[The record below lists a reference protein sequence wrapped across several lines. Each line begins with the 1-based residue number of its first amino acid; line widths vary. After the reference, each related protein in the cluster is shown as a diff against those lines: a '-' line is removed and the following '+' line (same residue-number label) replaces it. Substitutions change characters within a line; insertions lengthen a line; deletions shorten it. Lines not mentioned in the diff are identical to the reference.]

1 MADINAIVGANV
13 KRMRKLHG
21 FTQEHVARYLGID
34 QTLVSKVEGGQRS
47 LGAASLEKLCDLF
60 FCTLDDL
67 LDDSA
72 RSAQAPVE
80 KAVAFRADGL
90 ADEDLHALAAI
101 GRIVRNL
108 EDMAALE
115 KGADHGA

>member
-1 MADINAIVGANV
+1 MADINVVVGANV
-13 KRMRKLHG
+13 KRMRRLRG
-21 FTQEHVARYLGID
+21 LTQEHVARYLGID

-67 LDDSA
+67 LDEDA
-72 RSAQAPVE
+72 RTPAG
-80 KAVAFRADGL
+80 KAMAFRADDLDG
-90 ADEDLHALAAI
+90 EDLHALAAI

-108 EDMAALE
+108 EDMAELE
-115 KGADHGA
+115 KAANHGE

>member
-1 MADINAIVGANV
+1 MTDINVIAGANI

-21 FTQEHVARYLGID
+21 FTQEHVARYLGVD

-47 LGAASLEKLCDLF
+47 LGVASLEKLCDLF

-67 LDDSA
+67 IEDGAASH
-72 RSAQAPVE
+72 VE
-80 KAVAFRADGL
+80 RTVAFRADGL
-90 ADEDLHALAAI
+90 GGEDLHALAAI

-115 KGADHGA
+115 KVAGRDA